1 MADSTQIDSK
11 SVTQDFFIGELH
23 ISAESEN
30 LIATLTQNISKEYL
44 KIFHPKDDNGKELEF
59 KIDDAREV
67 IAQSHMA
74 SAQTK
79 TLILCAPKYR
89 IEAQNALLKILEEP
103 PIKTKFILIA
113 PSKNAILPTIISRLR
128 TTIHKDSKKLPDFEL
143 NVNNLSLAVIYEFLQ
158 QCDKQNKSVY
168 EVKEHIQ
175 SLLFALHAAR
185 IRLKERDLKAFDNAI
200 KQADSFVKESYIFL
214 PLLLRVRTLTSARKK
229 L

>member
-1 MADSTQIDSK
+1 MADSTQIDSQNF
-11 SVTQDFFIGELH
+11 VQDFFIGELH
-23 ISAESEN
+23 ISAESES
-30 LIATLTQNISKEYL
+30 LIAALTQDISKEHL

-67 IAQSHMA
+67 IATSYMA

-103 PIKTKFILIA
+103 PAKTKFILIA

-128 TTIHKDSKKLPDFEL
+128 TTIHKDSKQLPGFEL
-143 NVNNLSLAVIYEFLQ
+143 NVSSLSLDVIYDFLQ
-158 QCDKQNKSVY
+158 QCDKQNKSTH

-175 SLLFALHAAR
+175 SLLFALHKAR
-185 IRLKERDLKAFDNAI
+185 ISLKERDLKAFDNAI
-200 KQADSFVKESYIFL
+200 KQADSFMKESYIFL
-214 PLLLRVRTLTSARKK
+214 PLLLKVRALVNARKK